1 MVRQN
6 LTAFKRLFTL
16 FFPDILIPQVKTE
29 VEAIVGEDGLER
41 ERVDG
46 SAVLSTVA

>member
-1 MVRQN
+1 MVRGSGP
-6 LTAFKRLFTL
+6 TESHT
-16 FFPDILIPQVKTE
+16 FFSPDILIPQVKTE